1 MNPLTLYH
9 NSCYKLHNNC
19 YDFMRE
25 TCMDKP
31 FLSAWLLLGLSAL
44 ATCAANLFLNQA
56 GLVATNQRLLSTVAS
71 PWFAGAVGLYI
82 CDLILFTLAL
92 RSLPVSLAVPVVS
105 GIRIVATA
113 AFATLLFREQF
124 TFSHAIAAG
133 LIAIGIAVMT
143 RS

>member
-1 MNPLTLYH
+1 M
-9 NSCYKLHNNC
+9 
-19 YDFMRE
+19 E
-25 TCMDKP
+25 KP

-44 ATCAANLFLNQA
+44 ATCAANLLLNQA
-56 GLVATNQRLLSTVAS
+56 SLLTTNQRLVSTVAS
-71 PWFAGAVGLYI
+71 PWFAGAIGLYI

-113 AFATLLFREQF
+113 AFATILFREQF
-124 TFSHAIAAG
+124 TFGHAIAAG
-133 LIAIGIAVMT
+133 LIAVGIAIMT

>member
-1 MNPLTLYH
+1 MT
-9 NSCYKLHNNC
+9 
-19 YDFMRE
+19 
-25 TCMDKP
+25 
-31 FLSAWLLLGLSAL
+31 A
-44 ATCAANLFLNQA
+44 
-56 GLVATNQRLLSTVAS
+56 NQRLVSTVAS
-71 PWFAGAVGLYI
+71 PWFAGAIGFYI

-113 AFATLLFREQF
+113 VFATVLFREQF
-124 TFSHAIAAG
+124 TFSHVIAAS